1 MADEG
6 IGGLAYSGK
15 IMTPVP
21 FSHNVAAVR
30 DAIEKQSGIYY
41 DCCLINW
48 YDDGECAVRHQT
60 AYSSLLL
67 DSTLNVIGCMTY
79 LLLVMT
85 SLTTTAASPSHHRS
99 LTSNIYIL
107 SQCKF
112 HSDPD
117 HGRLWSHDT
126 VVVSIGET
134 RRFNL
139 REIPPTVQSSVQW
152 MKSKIGGKEIPK
164 WEKGAD
170 ADQDHYSFHLFDG
183 DVFYMG
189 NGCQDDFQHCV
200 MKSEGDFN
208 NAPRSSIVFKKS
220 LPGPGG
226 RRGHGILGPRSGETK
241 DANAAPIRSNQMRK
255 PLEKVNIARDVSHK
269 AVKSEKK
276 SKPNSAVTTTVKS
289 KPSRPK

>member
-1 MADEG
+1 
-6 IGGLAYSGK
+6 
-15 IMTPVP
+15 
-21 FSHNVAAVR
+21 
-30 DAIEKQSGIYY
+30 
-41 DCCLINW
+41 
-48 YDDGECAVRHQT
+48 
-60 AYSSLLL
+60 
-67 DSTLNVIGCMTY
+67 
-79 LLLVMT
+79 
-85 SLTTTAASPSHHRS
+85 
-99 LTSNIYIL
+99 
-107 SQCKF
+107 
-112 HSDPD
+112 
-117 HGRLWSHDT
+117 
-126 VVVSIGET
+126 
-134 RRFNL
+134 
-139 REIPPTVQSSVQW
+139 

-164 WEKGAD
+164 GEKGAD

-226 RRGHGILGPRSGETK
+226 RRGHGILGARSGETK

-255 PLEKVNIARDVSHK
+255 PLEKVNIARGVSHK

-276 SKPNSAVTTTVKS
+276 GKPNSALTTTVKS